1 MIDHAMQLIIHK
13 GALLKEIEF
22 LKTQLRDHDTGHI
35 RTAIYVL
42 EERVEDIVEFL
53 NETDKKSKHLM
64 NGITNWDKIMSTPGN
79 L

>member
-1 MIDHAMQLIIHK
+1 MIDHAMQLIMHK

-35 RTAIYVL
+35 RTTISVL
-42 EERVEDIVEFL
+42 EERVEDIGKFL
-53 NETDKKSKHLM
+53 TDVDVKSKHLM

>member
-1 MIDHAMQLIIHK
+1 MIDHAMQLVIHK

-35 RTAIYVL
+35 CTAINVL
-42 EERVEDIVEFL
+42 EDRVKEIESFLSDI
-53 NETDKKSKHLM
+53 DIKSRHLM
-64 NGITNWDKIMSTPGN
+64 NGIVNWDKIMSMPGN

>member
-1 MIDHAMQLIIHK
+1 MIDHAMQLVMHK

-22 LKTQLRDHDTGHI
+22 LKSQVEGQDTGHI

-42 EERVEDIVEFL
+42 QERVEDIESFL
-53 NETDKKSKHLM
+53 TDIDVKSKHLM
-64 NGITNWDKIMSTPGN
+64 NGIMNWDKIMSKPGN

>member
-1 MIDHAMQLIIHK
+1 MIDHAMQLIMHK

-35 RTAIYVL
+35 RTTISVL
-42 EERVEDIVEFL
+42 EERVEDIGKFL
-53 NETDKKSKHLM
+53 TDVDVKSKHLM
-64 NGITNWDKIMSTPGN
+64 NGITNWDKIMSKPGS

>member
-1 MIDHAMQLIIHK
+1 MIDHAMQLIMHK

-35 RTAIYVL
+35 RTTISVL
-42 EERVEDIVEFL
+42 EERVEDIGKFL
-53 NETDKKSKHLM
+53 TDVDVKSKHLM
-64 NGITNWDKIMSTPGN
+64 NGITNLDKIMSTPGN

>member
-1 MIDHAMQLIIHK
+1 MIDNAMQLVMHK

-35 RTAIYVL
+35 RTTIGVL
-42 EERVEDIVEFL
+42 EDRVKDIVEFL
-53 NETDKKSKHLM
+53 NDTDRKSKHLM
-64 NGITNWDKIMSTPGN
+64 NGIVNWDKIMATPGN

>member
-1 MIDHAMQLIIHK
+1 MIDYAMQLVMHK

-35 RTAIYVL
+35 STAIGVL
-42 EERVEDIVEFL
+42 EDRVKDIVECL
-53 NETDKKSKHLM
+53 NDIDRRSKHLM
-64 NGITNWDKIMSTPGN
+64 NGIVNWDKIMSKPGN